1 MSIDE
6 QPPDLIAHKLVTN
19 TGTPARFHLQDNL
32 LTVPIKPYGRG
43 SQTADLPVQSFDAVI
58 EQAYVEDGG
67 LNVASFHGLHLPA
80 SEWERVGLQKHWEH
94 EDVDLR
100 DPFTDANRRMEFWA
114 SREDSFYDTEPEEYR
129 FDHLD
134 PLPDDSPLLTEWTS
148 YDDGPDIPP
157 VPLSYPTLRTD
168 IVHATDADTDARG
181 FDQIEVGT
189 VVAIEILDHIDE
201 WPQEPD
207 IDKREIDIDL
217 SPPSRYPR
225 IQYDDINP
233 LPHDEKI
240 LRAVHAINRHA
251 KRFKEEADTAYQINE
266 GAKARVYSLRKKALY
281 KTKTVAV
288 HRLVKGNPD
297 QTQVTLHDLNGTHEM
312 YCFSF
317 SDGYS
322 FHQPVPAVN
331 DALWETATVEKPQEV
346 EEIEFQSSAETQ
358 NLSISLEEAL
368 FTLAE
373 QGINANNYLDTE
385 TVLDYDWSY
394 EISTIFECI
403 DTEDTSRGG

>member
-1 MSIDE
+1 
-6 QPPDLIAHKLVTN
+6 
-19 TGTPARFHLQDNL
+19 
-32 LTVPIKPYGRG
+32 
-43 SQTADLPVQSFDAVI
+43 
-58 EQAYVEDGG
+58 
-67 LNVASFHGLHLPA
+67 
-80 SEWERVGLQKHWEH
+80 
-94 EDVDLR
+94 
-100 DPFTDANRRMEFWA
+100 MEFWA

-233 LPHDEKI
+233 LPPM
-240 LRAVHAINRHA
+240 
-251 KRFKEEADTAYQINE
+251 
-266 GAKARVYSLRKKALY
+266 RKFL
-281 KTKTVAV
+281 
-288 HRLVKGNPD
+288 G
-297 QTQVTLHDLNGTHEM
+297 
-312 YCFSF
+312 
-317 SDGYS
+317 
-322 FHQPVPAVN
+322 
-331 DALWETATVEKPQEV
+331 
-346 EEIEFQSSAETQ
+346 
-358 NLSISLEEAL
+358 L
-368 FTLAE
+368 FTL
-373 QGINANNYLDTE
+373 
-385 TVLDYDWSY
+385 
-394 EISTIFECI
+394 STATQSGSRRRRTLHTKSMRERKPVCI
-403 DTEDTSRGG
+403 RCERRRFTKRRLSQSTDL